1 MIQYLQHKDI
11 DKRKWDR
18 CIEAS
23 VNPILYCLSWWLD
36 VVSPGWEALV
46 EDDYLAVMPLTQSRK
61 AGISYLY
68 QPFFSQQLGIVSN
81 NTINAAKTA
90 EFLNA
95 IPSRFRYID
104 IQLNRWND
112 PFESGFICRLRTT
125 YLLDLSESY
134 DTLQLK
140 YSRSCRRNI
149 SKANRHRLTLKAGPG
164 SFVFARFIKRNLDHK
179 LQGTAIQ
186 IYQALEKICSMSI
199 EKSKGEILGVFDA
212 ADNLVASQW
221 LIKHKHGYA
230 LLVCASTE
238 KGRKTQAMYFLI
250 DQLIRQYAG
259 TKTMLDFSGSDI
271 PGIAY
276 FNAGFGAVKSS
287 YPAIK
292 RNTLPWPLRLLKR

>member
-1 MIQYLQHKDI
+1 MIQYIQHKDI
-11 DKRKWDR
+11 DKIKWDQ

-23 VNPILYCLSWWLD
+23 VHPIIYCLSWWLD
-36 VVSPGWEALV
+36 EVSPGWEALI
-46 EDDYLAVMPLTQSRK
+46 EDDYLAVMPLTQNKK
-61 AGISYLY
+61 AGIPYLY
-68 QPFFSQQLGIVSN
+68 QPFFSQQLGILSN
-81 NTINAAKTA
+81 NAINASKTA

-95 IPSRFRYID
+95 IPSKYRYID

-134 DTLQLK
+134 DRLQLK

-149 SKANRHRLTLKAGPG
+149 SKANRHRMTLKAGPG
-164 SFVFARFIKRNLDHK
+164 SSVFARFIKRNLEYK
-179 LQGTAIQ
+179 LQGTTSQ
-186 IYQALEKICSMSI
+186 IFPVLEKICNLSI
-199 EKSKGEILGVFDA
+199 LQSKGEIVGTYDSA
-212 ADNLVASQW
+212 GDLVACQW
-221 LIKHKHGYA
+221 LVRYKSAFA

-259 TKTMLDFSGSDI
+259 TKMMLDFSGSDI

-292 RNTLPWPLRLLKR
+292 RNTLPWFLRLFKR